1 MKTITLQLYTF
12 DELSEEV
19 QKEIIERERWNIMDQ
34 CMEAYGSDYV
44 TSLRTFE
51 KLTNTQSCSWSVNY
65 SGYNFNF
72 KYNNNPIFECPID
85 CSNDIYAE
93 ELCGKLL
100 FRYINNNIMPYIT
113 QGRYYSSSGKYINEK
128 YTYKYRRS
136 RIIKSVGDDC
146 PLTGMC
152 YDFYLLEPIIKY
164 YKTWCSYP
172 DNFLLTDLIEQ
183 CYDSFSNAGMKN
195 MSIGPMMKMQ
205 SGRNYIT
212 TSMRTG
218 CIIWMEESIVDR

>member
-1 MKTITLQLYTF
+1 LLTGSLKLLEHGEYPIISSQIYQSSFIWSLKTNNLKSMKTITLQLYTF

-100 FRYINNNIMPYIT
+100 F
-113 QGRYYSSSGKYINEK
+113 
-128 YTYKYRRS
+128 
-136 RIIKSVGDDC
+136 
-146 PLTGMC
+146 
-152 YDFYLLEPIIKY
+152 
-164 YKTWCSYP
+164 
-172 DNFLLTDLIEQ
+172 
-183 CYDSFSNAGMKN
+183 
-195 MSIGPMMKMQ
+195 
-205 SGRNYIT
+205 
-212 TSMRTG
+212 
-218 CIIWMEESIVDR
+218 

>member
-85 CSNDIYAE
+85 CSNDIRSEEPRWVNNGTDSVHQKDGYTLIYNSTIGGVYMLYREANDAE
-93 ELCGKLL
+93 IEW
-100 FRYINNNIMPYIT
+100 YNNN
-113 QGRYYSSSGKYINEK
+113 
-128 YTYKYRRS
+128 
-136 RIIKSVGDDC
+136 
-146 PLTGMC
+146 
-152 YDFYLLEPIIKY
+152 
-164 YKTWCSYP
+164 
-172 DNFLLTDLIEQ
+172 
-183 CYDSFSNAGMKN
+183 
-195 MSIGPMMKMQ
+195 
-205 SGRNYIT
+205 
-212 TSMRTG
+212 
-218 CIIWMEESIVDR
+218 

>member
-85 CSNDIYAE
+85 CSNDIYADKYLKNKE
-93 ELCGKLL
+93 SLKQRKAE
-100 FRYINNNIMPYIT
+100 
-113 QGRYYSSSGKYINEK
+113 GRYKPTKAEWAATIREHRR
-128 YTYKYRRS
+128 YKEQLKKKGD
-136 RIIKSVGDDC
+136 IK
-146 PLTGMC
+146 
-152 YDFYLLEPIIKY
+152 
-164 YKTWCSYP
+164 
-172 DNFLLTDLIEQ
+172 
-183 CYDSFSNAGMKN
+183 
-195 MSIGPMMKMQ
+195 
-205 SGRNYIT
+205 
-212 TSMRTG
+212 
-218 CIIWMEESIVDR
+218 

>member
-100 FRYINNNIMPYIT
+100 FRYINNNIMPYKIIVYHIIPLHKYHYCNLLDT
-113 QGRYYSSSGKYINEK
+113 QKWDYYYI
-128 YTYKYRRS
+128 
-136 RIIKSVGDDC
+136 
-146 PLTGMC
+146 
-152 YDFYLLEPIIKY
+152 
-164 YKTWCSYP
+164 
-172 DNFLLTDLIEQ
+172 
-183 CYDSFSNAGMKN
+183 
-195 MSIGPMMKMQ
+195 
-205 SGRNYIT
+205 
-212 TSMRTG
+212 
-218 CIIWMEESIVDR
+218 

>member
-100 FRYINNNIMPYIT
+100 FRYT
-113 QGRYYSSSGKYINEK
+113 
-128 YTYKYRRS
+128 
-136 RIIKSVGDDC
+136 SV
-146 PLTGMC
+146 PL
-152 YDFYLLEPIIKY
+152 K
-164 YKTWCSYP
+164 
-172 DNFLLTDLIEQ
+172 
-183 CYDSFSNAGMKN
+183 
-195 MSIGPMMKMQ
+195 
-205 SGRNYIT
+205 SGRVIN
-212 TSMRTG
+212 
-218 CIIWMEESIVDR
+218 